1 MPDVLSIGEP
11 LIGVY
16 TSKEMPLKTER
27 SFKRVWGGDTSNT
40 ITAVSKLGYDTGYI
54 TKIGD
59 DQFGESFMELWE
71 DEGVDTNQIQIDNK
85 NSTGLYFATYQG
97 KDHEFIY
104 YREGSAA
111 STIEPDDLDK
121 TQIKSAKLLH
131 TSGISQ
137 AISESSRETV
147 FEALN
152 IASKKD
158 ITVSYDVNFRAPL
171 WSQEYARA
179 IINYTI
185 DKYVDLLE
193 LTGEEVALFEE
204 LDPSKPKEVLDYF
217 LSKGVELVALKKG
230 GSGCYIGTKKQQKK
244 LPPETVE
251 VADTI
256 GAGDAFDAGL
266 IAGYLKDL
274 KIDEIGRIANYMGG
288 VTCQEFGPLASQPR
302 KRKVERKIE
311 SF

>member
-1 MPDVLSIGEP
+1 MPDVLSLGEP

-16 TSKEMPLKTER
+16 TSKEKPLKTER
-27 SFKRVWGGDTSNT
+27 SLKRVWGGDTSNT
-40 ITAVSKLGYDTGYI
+40 ITALSKLGCDTGYI

-59 DQFGESFMELWE
+59 DQFGESFMELWR
-71 DEGVDTNQIQIDNK
+71 DEGVNTSQVQIDDK

-111 STIEPDDLDK
+111 STIKPGDLNK

-147 FEALN
+147 FEALKMAN
-152 IASKKD
+152 QKD
-158 ITVSYDVNFRAPL
+158 VTVSYDVNFRAPL
-171 WSQEYARA
+171 WSQEYARS

-193 LTGEEVALFEE
+193 ITDEEVALFEE
-204 LDPSKPKEVLDYF
+204 LDPSKSKEVLDYF
-217 LSKGVELVALKKG
+217 LSKEVEVVALKKG
-230 GSGCYIGTKKQQKK
+230 EGGCYIGTKKQQKR
-244 LPPETVE
+244 LPSETVE

-266 IAGYLKDL
+266 IAGYLKNL
-274 KIDEIGRIANYMGG
+274 EIDEIGRVANYMGG
-288 VTCQEFGPLASQPR
+288 VTCEEFGPLASQPR
-302 KRKVERKIE
+302 KREVERKIE